1 MYTLRFENERGDL
14 ITLTGAE
21 GMYQIIRID
30 GLNPPAAILHRSEVA
45 GMDGTKYMSA
55 KLEEREI
62 VLTVRING
70 DVERN
75 RLNLYN
81 YFKSKHY
88 SKMYYSNGSRD
99 VYIEGYVETV
109 ECDLFSMSEQMQVV
123 IICPDP
129 YFMSANEIVTDISK
143 VLGAFEFPFAFGAE
157 GVKKSIAM
165 IDRFPK
171 MVESVNREFV
181 SVDVPDPTITDEA
194 IEFSQFIKDRIVSIL
209 NEGENETGLIIT
221 ITASKQV
228 VNPTIYNVDTREF
241 FKLNLTIDET
251 DTLTINTNR
260 GQKSVTLS
268 DETSTT
274 NVINKVARSSTW
286 LTLAKGDNQFTY
298 EADDGGANMKVLFT
312 HRTRYQAV

>member
-1 MYTLRFENERGDL
+1 MYTLKFENERGDL

-30 GLNPPAAILHRSEVA
+30 GLNPPDAILHRSEVA

-62 VLTVRING
+62 VLTVKING
-70 DVERN
+70 EVEKN

-99 VYIEGYVETV
+99 VYIEGYVESI
-109 ECDLFSMSEQMQVV
+109 ECDLFSMAEQMQIVL
-123 IICPDP
+123 ICPDP
-129 YFMSANEIVTDISK
+129 YFLSANEIMTDISK
-143 VLGAFEFPFAFGAE
+143 VLGAFEFPFAFGSD
-157 GVKKSIAM
+157 GVDNSVLM
-165 IDRFPK
+165 IDRFPERDF
-171 MVESVNREFV
+171 ESIDV
-181 SVDVPDPTITDEA
+181 SDTITDEA
-194 IEFSQFIKDRIVSIL
+194 IEFSQFIKDRIVNIP
-209 NEGENETGLIIT
+209 NEGENETGLIIRISAT
-221 ITASKQV
+221 KQV
-228 VNPTIYNVDTREF
+228 VNPIIYNVETREF

-251 DTLTINTNR
+251 ETVTINTNR
-260 GQKSVTLS
+260 GHKSVTLS

-286 LTLAKGDNQFTY
+286 LTLSKGDNQFTY
-298 EADDGGANMKVLFT
+298 EADVGSADMEVLFT

>member
-1 MYTLRFENERGDL
+1 MYTLKFENERGDL

-30 GLNPPAAILHRSEVA
+30 GLNPPDAILHRSEVA

-62 VLTVRING
+62 VLTVKING
-70 DVERN
+70 EVEKN

-99 VYIEGYVETV
+99 VYIEGYVESI
-109 ECDLFSMSEQMQVV
+109 ECDLFSMAEQMQIVL
-123 IICPDP
+123 ICPDP
-129 YFMSANEIVTDISK
+129 YFLSANEIMTDISK
-143 VLGAFEFPFAFGAE
+143 VLGAFEFPFAFGSD
-157 GVKKSIAM
+157 GVDNSVLM
-165 IDRFPK
+165 IDRFP
-171 MVESVNREFV
+171 ERDFV
-181 SVDVPDPTITDEA
+181 SIDVSDTITDEA
-194 IEFSQFIKDRIVSIL
+194 IEFSQFIKDRIVNIP
-209 NEGENETGLIIT
+209 NEGENETGLIIRISAT
-221 ITASKQV
+221 KQV
-228 VNPTIYNVDTREF
+228 VNPIIYNVETREF

-251 DTLTINTNR
+251 ETVTINTNR
-260 GQKSVTLS
+260 GHKSVTLS

-286 LTLAKGDNQFTY
+286 LTLSKGDNQFTY
-298 EADDGGANMKVLFT
+298 EADVGSADMEVLFT

>member
-1 MYTLRFENERGDL
+1 MYALKFENERGDL

-21 GMYQIIRID
+21 GMYQIIRVD

-62 VLTVRING
+62 VLTVKING
-70 DVERN
+70 EVEKN

-99 VYIEGYVETV
+99 VYIEGYVESI
-109 ECDLFSMSEQMQVV
+109 ECDLFSMAEQMQIVL
-123 IICPDP
+123 ICPDP
-129 YFMSANEIVTDISK
+129 YFLSAREIVTDISK
-143 VLGAFEFPFAFGAE
+143 VLGAFEFPFAFGSE
-157 GVKKSIAM
+157 GVNTSVLM
-165 IDRFPK
+165 IDRFP
-171 MVESVNREFV
+171 EREFESIDV
-181 SVDVPDPTITDEA
+181 SDTITDEA
-194 IEFSQFIKDRIVSIL
+194 IEFSQFIKDRIVNIP
-209 NEGENETGLIIT
+209 NEGENETGLIIR
-221 ITASKQV
+221 ITANKQV
-228 VNPTIYNVDTREF
+228 VNPTIYNVETREF
-241 FKLNLTIDET
+241 FKLNLTINET

-286 LTLAKGDNQFTY
+286 LTLSKGDNQFTY
-298 EADDGGANMKVLFT
+298 EADVGSADMEVLFT